1 MLWQPVDSDHYC
13 PLFMIDVAGWILKCP
28 ELYSLLRFIQTE
40 LQNRSDRAFLA
51 LNTYGWTI
59 QSPQSLWYS
68 ESFFLFCLVVTFNR
82 STLLGKVLRVDVD
95 FNDNSAP
102 YSIPSDNPFL
112 GEKEARPGKWIS
124 CLCGRLWSCLVTLK
138 MLNGTLINANLA

>member
-13 PLFMIDVAGWILKCP
+13 PLFMWLLIDVAGWILKCP

-51 LNTYGWTI
+51 LNKHLRLNHSVTTV
-59 QSPQSLWYS
+59 
-68 ESFFLFCLVVTFNR
+68 FLFCLVVTFNR